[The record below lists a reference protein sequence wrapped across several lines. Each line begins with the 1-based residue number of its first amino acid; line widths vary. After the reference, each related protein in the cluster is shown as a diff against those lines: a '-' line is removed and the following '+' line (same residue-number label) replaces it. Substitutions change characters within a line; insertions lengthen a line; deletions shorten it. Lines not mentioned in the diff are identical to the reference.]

1 MDDVTKIIS
10 DLGVPVAGLVAC
22 GGLVYFLLSWVQ
34 KSLLTTI
41 KENSDQVEAALKK
54 NEAIVI
60 RLIDR
65 VGLLYHST
73 VELKCGVEESL
84 GRTVD
89 YQLWSEASHKRKE
102 FEKKINE
109 RNGS

>member
-1 MDDVTKIIS
+1 MDEVTSLIS

-41 KENSDQVEAALKK
+41 KQNSNQVETELKK
-54 NEAIVI
+54 NEEI
-60 RLIDR
+60 
-65 VGLLYHST
+65 VGLLYHAT
-73 VELKCGVEESL
+73 VELRCGVEESL

-89 YQLWSEASHKRKE
+89 YQRWSEASHKRKE

-109 RNGS
+109 RNGG